1 MAPDV
6 PNAAAASI
14 ALLQGSGPKPLMR
27 WGSAEPRV
35 SAPIRIP
42 IARPR
47 SADSDHE
54 AISFIP
60 TGYTPARNIPVRN
73 LIGTAAPRPVAKK
86 AIAAVHAA
94 APSALAASS
103 FCGVT
108 RSARLKTAEVIA
120 PVTNPICTEAVSQ
133 TAAVASI
140 PHSARRVGTTAV
152 AENQTLRPKHLDK
165 RDERALLV
173 GPRQRHRRIPF
184 RRRGFGRV
192 RAARRLRAALLRSAR
207 VGACAIP
214 PGPSCS
220 SRCAR

>member
-1 MAPDV
+1 MARATTAPDV
-6 PNAAAASI
+6 LNAAAASI
-14 ALLQGSGPKPLMR
+14 TLLQGSGPKPLMR

-42 IARPR
+42 NARPR

-73 LIGTAAPRPVAKK
+73 LIGIAAPRPVAKK

-133 TAAVASI
+133 TAPVAPM

-152 AENQTLRPKHLDK
+152 AENQTLRPNTSTS
-165 RDERALLV
+165 AT
-173 GPRQRHRRIPF
+173 
-184 RRRGFGRV
+184 
-192 RAARRLRAALLRSAR
+192 SAR
-207 VGACAIP
+207 CWLVRDSVIVEFRSGGGGLVESEQLVDF
-214 PGPSCS
+214 GPHCF
-220 SRCAR
+220 AQLA